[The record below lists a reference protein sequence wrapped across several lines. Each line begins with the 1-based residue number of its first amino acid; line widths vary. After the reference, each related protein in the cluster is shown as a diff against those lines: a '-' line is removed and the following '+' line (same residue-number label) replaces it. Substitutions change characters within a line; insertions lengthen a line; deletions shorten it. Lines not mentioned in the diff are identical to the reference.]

1 VQASLLIAA
10 KDLRQRARDRSL
22 FILAFVAP
30 LALAFVFSIVFSG
43 LDDTGDRISFSY
55 GVVDLDGG
63 ELARAFDRV
72 LADLE
77 ASGLADV
84 SRYDDV
90 TAARAAV
97 DDGDIAAVFVL
108 PQDLSSTFATG
119 IGVQLQ
125 VIGSADAPIATSV
138 AGSIAGG
145 FATRTSTAAVAGFTA
160 ADLGVIGPDQIAEV
174 ANQVSAEPP
183 LASIEVAESDSGR
196 LDLTTTLV
204 AGLSVFFVFFVAG
217 TSVVGILQERQEGTL
232 PRLLIAPVSRAA
244 ILIGKSAAAI
254 AVGIVALAALMV
266 ASTLLMGADW
276 GPPGGALL
284 LSSAAVLAAAGIMA
298 LVGGAARTAE
308 QAGNLQAVVAV
319 SMAMLGGSFGLVAPS
334 TDSLWGRLA
343 LLTPNRW
350 FLDGLEDLRVGGISE
365 ALPSLAALLVMAG
378 VTGTAAALLARRM
391 LRP

>member
-196 LDLTTTLV
+196 LDLTTTLF